1 MRKYST
7 QQFAESA
14 FVKPQTIRAAYCR
27 QGHYL
32 TVKPIKLPNR
42 KLAWPADAVDSI
54 LTGELHNR
62 IEPFSTD
69 DK

>member
-1 MRKYST
+1 MRFYTTK
-7 QQFAESA
+7 QFASMA
-14 FVKPQTIRAAYCR
+14 LVDPQSIRVRLCQ

-32 TVKPIKLPNR
+32 TIKPIKLPNL

-54 LTGELHNR
+54 LTGELSER

-69 DK
+69 NK